1 MQHSFEERFEQAM
14 QLRQKSKH
22 QAACD
27 KFVELLTEH
36 PNHKIVLGMLS
47 ICYFELEEYELA
59 AAYATQSVVVSPK
72 SETASLVL
80 FHSLWKTNRKDEAFD
95 EMRRFMSLAPSNAYD
110 ELLKD
115 INAEFS

>member
-1 MQHSFEERFEQAM
+1 MQHSFEERFERAM
-14 QLRQKSKH
+14 QFRQESKH

-27 KFVELLTEH
+27 KFVELLSEQLSNKT
-36 PNHKIVLGMLS
+36 VLGMLS
-47 ICYFELEEYELA
+47 VCSFEMEGYELA
-59 AAYATQSVVVSPK
+59 AVYATKLVAVSPK

-80 FHSLWKTNRKDEAFD
+80 FHSLWKMNREDEAFD
-95 EMRRFMSLAPSNAYD
+95 EMRRFLSLASSDAYD